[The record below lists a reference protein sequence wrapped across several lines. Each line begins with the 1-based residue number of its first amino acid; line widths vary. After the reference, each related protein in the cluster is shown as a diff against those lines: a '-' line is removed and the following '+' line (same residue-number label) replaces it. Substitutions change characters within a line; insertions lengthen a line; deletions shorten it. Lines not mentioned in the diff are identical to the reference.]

1 MFVIIVGTPANDAGV
16 QTVQGADRAGEGG
29 VQTVPEGVQSLPL
42 TPAQIAPEPSENH
55 QRTIRGTVRKA
66 RAARGTRFALTELP
80 AHWAEFCE
88 EHRPDLKADAVFER
102 FRDYWTAL
110 PGTKGVKLD
119 WCATWRNWC
128 RNERQDPLSK
138 QANLE
143 ARNRRAVREW
153 ERRGVAA
160 AIFGAGGSDIFS
172 SDSGTGLIDVP
183 PVEVIRG

>member
-1 MFVIIVGTPANDAGV
+1 M
-16 QTVQGADRAGEGG
+16 
-29 VQTVPEGVQSLPL
+29 PEGVQSLPL